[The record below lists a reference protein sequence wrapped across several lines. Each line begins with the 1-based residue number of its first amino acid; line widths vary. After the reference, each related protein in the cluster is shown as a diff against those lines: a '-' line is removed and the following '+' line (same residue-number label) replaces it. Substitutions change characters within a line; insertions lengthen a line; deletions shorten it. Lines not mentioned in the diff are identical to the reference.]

1 MFKGSKGVLVAD
13 FNTRMLIPVGRYADL
28 TYYKGAQTRIRSRR
42 RSAISRSSGINA
54 CKGDRP
60 EDVVQF
66 RLQRTHDRADG
77 ARPRGVPR
85 RQAARVRRQG
95 RPLHQRRRREC
106 AAQATAYRA
115 SGWPLGTAET
125 PLPSSLPRGRR
136 LTPPQ
141 WHALQLVAA
150 VGRGLDVYCEKPLSF
165 EVREGRAMVDAA
177 ARSGRIVQVGFQ
189 RRQSPAFRAVKQFLA
204 EGGLGRVVQAEAQI
218 FYTAGTVSNTPQPPP
233 ASLDWDRWC
242 GPGPLLPYSPQVAH
256 RSWRLEKT
264 SGQGHLYDWGIH
276 LIDAARV
283 ILGETAPHTVS
294 ASGGLFHLQ
303 GKITT
308 PDTLTAQFEFAR
320 CPLTWR
326 HRLWGSEEHTPEV
339 NNGIFLYGEKGTV
352 FVTDARWS
360 FTPRGKAAERKVHE
374 AKADMGLL
382 HMTEFLDCVRSRR
395 PAPCTVADAHLSTTI
410 VKLGVIAY
418 ETGARLRWDAAKE
431 EIVGNPAAASLLR
444 RHYRAPWVH
453 PLRA

>member
-1 MFKGSKGVLVAD
+1 MKSF
-13 FNTRMLIPVGRYADL
+13 
-28 TYYKGAQTRIRSRR
+28 SRR
-42 RSAISRSSGINA
+42 A
-54 CKGDRP
+54 
-60 EDVVQF
+60 F
-66 RLQRTHDRADG
+66 
-77 ARPRGVPR
+77 
-85 RQAARVRRQG
+85 
-95 RPLHQRRRREC
+95 
-106 AAQATAYRA
+106 
-115 SGWPLGTAET
+115 LGTAAGASAG
-125 PLPSSLPRGRR
+125 LASLRTLAAESPATNPGRKVR
-136 LTPPQ
+136 LGLIGCGGYGLTNLRAAFKAGGVEVVALCDVDTEHLARVAAEVEKLQGAKPKTYRLHEELLAAPGLEAVIIATPPQ

-165 EVREGRAMVDAA
+165 EVREGRAMVEAA

-189 RRQSPAFRAVKQFLA
+189 RRQSPAFQAAKKFLA

-283 ILGETAPHTVS
+283 LLDETAPHTVS

-374 AKADMGLL
+374 AKADMGLR
-382 HMTEFLDCVRSRR
+382 HMTEFLDCVRTRR
-395 PAPCTVADAHLSTTI
+395 PAPCTVADAHLSTTA

-444 RHYRAPWVH
+444 RDYRAPWVH